1 MTRPPQSSGSG
12 SGAAP
17 SGRNDSARTASNRTV
32 ARSEPRAGPTA
43 SSPTA
48 SGPTASSPTESG
60 PSASSPTA
68 SGGASGGAASGT
80 TGDAS
85 SSPAGL
91 PPGAPAL
98 RTIAMPG
105 DANPNGDIFGG
116 WLLSQMDLA
125 GSVVAYDRAE
135 GRVATVA
142 IDAMTFLQ
150 PVYIGDLVSCYATL
164 QKTGRSSMRILVETF
179 VRRRAS
185 AEVVK
190 VTEGSFTYVAIDPN
204 GRSRPLPG
212 APVSV

>member
-1 MTRPPQSSGSG
+1 MTRPPQSSGTGGETPPGGRDNRGCTASASTDGRSEAPVDRAAADRAAAG
-12 SGAAP
+12 STAAGT
-17 SGRNDSARTASNRTV
+17 SGR
-32 ARSEPRAGPTA
+32 
-43 SSPTA
+43 
-48 SGPTASSPTESG
+48 
-60 PSASSPTA
+60 
-68 SGGASGGAASGT
+68 AA
-80 TGDAS
+80 

-150 PVYIGDLVSCYATL
+150 PVYVGDLVSCYATL

-190 VTEGSFTYVAIDPN
+190 VTEGSFTYVAIDSN

-212 APVSV
+212 SPVPV